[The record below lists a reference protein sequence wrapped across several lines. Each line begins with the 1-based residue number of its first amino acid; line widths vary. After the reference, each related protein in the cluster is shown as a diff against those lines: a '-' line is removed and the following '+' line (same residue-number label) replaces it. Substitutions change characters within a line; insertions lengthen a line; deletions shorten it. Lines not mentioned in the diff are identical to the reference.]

1 MPKEKPRME
10 FRYYDIPKGDY
21 VLPKLGSGWEQEYGL
36 GYGRMLHFHNYM
48 EIGYCYHGRGELL
61 IEDRVYKYG
70 NKMFTII
77 PENIPHTTISAPG
90 NICKWEF
97 LFIDIKNFIKTE
109 MKSDRMS
116 ADEIIRIINK
126 RGTLKTAKNHPV
138 LAELVRKIIEECR
151 KEDIYYKESIKGY
164 LRSFVIE
171 VLRLDEEREQASR
184 ANRVSR
190 YIRAG
195 IEYINAHYKE
205 DIKVIDIAEETGL
218 SESHFRRIFEES
230 MKMKPVDYLNMVRVD
245 EACRLIRQGELNME
259 QISVA
264 VGFSTQSTFIRNFKR
279 LTGMKPL
286 EWRRVQSEGGS
297 VRSDFHISAQKGWE
311 AEAK

>member
-21 VLPKLGSGWEQEYGL
+21 VLPKLGPGWEQEYGI
-36 GYGRMLHFHNYM
+36 GYGRMLHFHNYL

-61 IEDRVYKYG
+61 IEDRTYKYG

-97 LFIDIKNFIKTE
+97 LFVDIKNFITTE
-109 MKSDRMS
+109 MQSDHMS
-116 ADEIIRIINK
+116 TDEIIRIINK

-151 KEDIYYKESIKGY
+151 NENIYYKESIKGY

-184 ANRVSR
+184 TNKISQ
-190 YIRAG
+190 YIRSAL
-195 IEYINAHYKE
+195 EYINDHYKE
-205 DIKVIDIAEETGL
+205 DIKIADIATESGL
-218 SESHFRRIFEES
+218 SESHFRRIFEEN
-230 MKMKPVDYLNMVRVD
+230 MKMKPIDYLNMVRVD
-245 EACRLIRQGELNME
+245 EACRLIKKGELNME
-259 QISVA
+259 QVSVS
-264 VGFSTQSTFIRNFKR
+264 VGFSTPSTFIRNFKR
-279 LTGMKPL
+279 LTMMSPL
-286 EWRRVQSEGGS
+286 EWRKNQAEGRV
-297 VRSDFHISAQKGWE
+297 VHSDFHISAQKGWE
-311 AEAK
+311 AKV